1 MTPLPRHSDVESLP
15 LRTRVVLVEAGQS
28 RHDLEIKETRA
39 DVATLKTDLL
49 VLKARLGVIA
59 AIGAFAGGALVRIF
73 LG

>member
-1 MTPLPRHSDVESLP
+1 MSQARSDRGGLP

-28 RHDLEIKETRA
+28 RHADEIKETRA

-59 AIGAFAGGALVRIF
+59 AIGAFAGGALVRF
-73 LG
+73 LFG